1 MFWLQGRTLPNRSSK
16 VKVID
21 MTGKEQKVM
30 TGRVSIVIIP
40 LLDESRGYI
49 GILKSVRPSQFWFPD
64 KGP

>member
-1 MFWLQGRTLPNRSSK
+1 
-16 VKVID
+16 

-49 GILKSVRPSQFWFPD
+49 GILKSVRPSHFWFPD
-64 KGP
+64 NNKYRSTKSFQTLTQCCGPLNTG